1 MPDQQHVSADL
12 PSDDQLRALEEE
24 KGAIIREYEAKI
36 ADLQAQFSKEQCDK
50 AALQEEFAKLQ
61 QARDAQLAEAQVNNV
76 QCGII
81 CSNDCYQCCRIRIG
95 LVEQISLR
103 YSIVQLHAVF
113 QPTIPLPFPAW
124 PHSTQS
130 GEK

>member
-12 PSDDQLRALEEE
+12 LPSDNRLRALEEE
-24 KGAIIREYEAKI
+24 KGAIVREYEAKI

-76 QCGII
+76 QSCGII
-81 CSNDCYQCCRIRIG
+81 
-95 LVEQISLR
+95 VM
-103 YSIVQLHAVF
+103 IVTCA
-113 QPTIPLPFPAW
+113 AE
-124 PHSTQS
+124 S
-130 GEK
+130 E